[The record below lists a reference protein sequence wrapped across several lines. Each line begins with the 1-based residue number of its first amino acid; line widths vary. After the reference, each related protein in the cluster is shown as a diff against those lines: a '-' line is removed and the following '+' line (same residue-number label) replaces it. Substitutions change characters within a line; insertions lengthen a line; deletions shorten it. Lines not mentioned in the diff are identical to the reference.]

1 MMQKMQKLN
10 GRAEFVHEITEEEE
24 AEDLHLSQTFE
35 ELPPSTRRGWRLLY
49 LRCLVHKGAQ
59 AKLAMG
65 VT

>member
-10 GRAEFVHEITEEEE
+10 GRAEFVHEITEEGG
-24 AEDLHLSQTFE
+24 DLHLSETFE
-35 ELPPSTRRGWRLLY
+35 ELPPRTWRGWRLLY
-49 LRCLVHKGAQ
+49 LRTLVHKGAQ